1 PIIVPPIAEEAVEK
15 PVIKEE
21 PKGEKKD
28 FRKIKKKSKKRSKSK
43 KSEKTVEGT
52 VAKGATSSQMA
63 ETDIISLKDSLANE
77 VTAIDVD
84 QPIIVPPIA
93 EEA

>member
-1 PIIVPPIAEEAVEK
+1 MPEA
-15 PVIKEE
+15 
-21 PKGEKKD
+21 
-28 FRKIKKKSKKRSKSK
+28 
-43 KSEKTVEGT
+43 
-52 VAKGATSSQMA
+52 
-63 ETDIISLKDSLANE
+63 DIISPKFTLANE